1 VPALDRRIEWAVA
14 LVPLGL
20 TALTVLL
27 LVSPQIA
34 PAIVSERLQ
43 LLINATATL
52 VAAAVAILAWV
63 HFREGGDAAALVR
76 ASAFLVLASINGLM
90 ALVSAAG
97 IARAFGLAI
106 DAPGQLPAWAT
117 LIAGGTAAVLFVAA
131 GITALHTSQADRWP
145 AALVLWLPSLSVVGF
160 VVLAATGQPQLPVII
175 DPRGLAILREHPAQP
190 LLAAAGPIHVGLQ
203 AAIGV
208 AYLLAAGLAYAVFRR
223 GRRGVDALLAIG
235 LVVAAFSQVQFAVH
249 PGTYGSL
256 VTAGDLLR
264 MTFYGVLLVALAVD
278 TRRDVRD
285 LHDANAE
292 LVRLRDAAAT
302 QATADERARLAREIH
317 DGMSQELWLAKLKQ
331 GRLLQTPDLG
341 PEATALAT
349 EVSGAIEAALAEAR
363 QAILALR
370 PTEGGTFTQVL
381 ERYVDDFSDR
391 FGVRAECQCDPVVER
406 LGPRAQ
412 AELLR
417 IVQEALANSR
427 KHADAT
433 RVRVDAEPMPHG
445 VRLTI
450 ADNGRGFVPDT
461 KQTTGYGLRSMRERA
476 GLIGASLTIDSQP
489 RDGTRVVV
497 DVPFLGATT

>member
-1 VPALDRRIEWAVA
+1 MSERRIEWAVA
-14 LVPLGL
+14 LVPVGL

-27 LVSPQIA
+27 LISPQTA

-52 VAAAVAILAWV
+52 AAAAVAILAWF
-63 HFREGGDAAALVR
+63 HYREGGDSAALVR
-76 ASAFLVLASINGLM
+76 GSGFLVLTAINGLM

-97 IARAFGLAI
+97 IGRAFGLAI

-117 LIAGGTAAVLFVAA
+117 LVAGGTAAALFVAA
-131 GITALHTSQADRWP
+131 GITALSGSRAERWP
-145 AALVLWLPSLSVVGF
+145 AALVLWLPSVLVVGF
-160 VVLAATGQPQLPVII
+160 LVVAATDQSRLPVII
-175 DPRGLAILREHPAQP
+175 DPRGLAILREHPGRP

-203 AAIGV
+203 AAIGLG
-208 AYLLAAGLAYAVFRR
+208 YLLAAGLAYAVFRR

-235 LVVAAFSQVQFAVH
+235 LMVAAFSQVQFAVH

-256 VTAGDLLR
+256 VTTGDLLR
-264 MTFYGVLLVALAVD
+264 MTFYGILLVVLAAE
-278 TRRDVRD
+278 TRRDARD
-285 LHDANAE
+285 LRAANGE
-292 LVRLRDAAAT
+292 LVRLRDAATT

-317 DGMSQELWLAKLKQ
+317 DGMSQELWLARLKQ
-331 GRLLQTPDLG
+331 GRLLQTPGLSADAL
-341 PEATALAT
+341 ALAT
-349 EVSGAIEAALAEAR
+349 EVSRAIEAALAEAR

-370 PTEGGTFTQVL
+370 PTEGSTFIQIL

-391 FGVRAECQCDPVVER
+391 FGVRAECRCDPTVER

-433 RVRVDAEPMPHG
+433 RVRVDAERIPAG

-450 ADNGRGFVPDT
+450 ADNGRGFAPDPER
-461 KQTTGYGLRSMRERA
+461 TTGYGLRSMRERA

-489 RDGTRVVV
+489 QNGTRVVV
-497 DVPFLGATT
+497 EVPFLEATT

>member
-1 VPALDRRIEWAVA
+1 MSERGIERAVA

-27 LVSPQIA
+27 LVNPQVA

-52 VAAAVAILAWV
+52 AAAAVAILAWT
-63 HFREGGDAAALVR
+63 HFREGGDSAALVR
-76 ASAFLVLASINGLM
+76 GSAFLVLAALNGLTV
-90 ALVSAAG
+90 LVSAAG
-97 IARAFGLAI
+97 IQRAFGLAI
-106 DAPGQLPAWAT
+106 DDPGQLPAWAT
-117 LIAGGTAAVLFVAA
+117 LVAGGAAAALFVAA
-131 GITALHTSQADRWP
+131 GITALRVPRAERWP
-145 AALVLWLPSLSVVGF
+145 AALVLWLPSVLVVAF
-160 VVLAATGQPQLPVII
+160 VVLAATIQTRLPIII
-175 DPRGLAILREHPAQP
+175 DPRGLAILRLHPGQA
-190 LLAAAGPIHVGLQ
+190 LMAAAGPIHVGLQ
-203 AAIGV
+203 AAIAA

-223 GRRGVDALLAIG
+223 GRRGVDAFLAIG

-264 MTFYGVLLVALAVD
+264 VAFYAILLAALAAE

-285 LHDANAE
+285 LHAANAE
-292 LVRLRDAAAT
+292 LVRLRDAVAS

-331 GRLLQTPDLG
+331 GRLLQTPDLSS
-341 PEATALAT
+341 ETRALAS
-349 EVSGAIEAALAEAR
+349 EVAGAIEAALTEAR

-370 PTEGGTFTQVL
+370 PTEGTTFTQVL

-391 FGVRAECQCDPVVER
+391 FGVRAECHCDTIVER

-433 RVRVDAEPMPHG
+433 RVRVDAEPIPGG
-445 VRLTI
+445 VRLSI
-450 ADNGRGFVPDT
+450 ADNGRGFAPDPDR
-461 KQTTGYGLRSMRERA
+461 TTGYGLRSMRERA
-476 GLIGASLTIDSQP
+476 ALIGATFSVDSRPQ
-489 RDGTRVVV
+489 DGTKVMVE
-497 DVPFLGATT
+497 VPFREATG

>member
-1 VPALDRRIEWAVA
+1 MSERRIEWAVA

-52 VAAAVAILAWV
+52 AAAAVAILAWV

-76 ASAFLVLASINGLM
+76 GSAFLVLAAINGLM
-90 ALVSAAG
+90 ALISAAG
-97 IARAFGLAI
+97 IERAFGLAI
-106 DAPGQLPAWAT
+106 DAPSQLPAWAT
-117 LIAGGTAAVLFVAA
+117 LVGGGTAAALFVAA
-131 GITALHTSQADRWP
+131 GITALRAPDAHRWP
-145 AALVLWLPSLSVVGF
+145 AALVLWLPSLLAVAF
-160 VVLAATGQPQLPVII
+160 VVLAAAIQPRLPVII
-175 DPRGLAILREHPAQP
+175 DPRGLAILREHPEQP

-208 AYLLAAGLAYAVFRR
+208 GYLLAAAFAYAVFRR
-223 GRRGVDALLAIG
+223 GRRGVDALLAMG
-235 LVVAAFSQVQFAVH
+235 LVVAAFSHVQFAVH

-264 MTFYGVLLVALAVD
+264 MTFYAILLVALAVE

-285 LHDANAE
+285 LRSANSE
-292 LVRLRDAAAT
+292 LVRLRDAATT

-331 GRLLQTPDLG
+331 GRLLQTPGLTAD
-341 PEATALAT
+341 ALALAS

-370 PTEGGTFTQVL
+370 PTEGSTFTQVL

-391 FGVRAECQCDPVVER
+391 FGVRAECHCDTIVER

-412 AELLR
+412 AEVLR

-433 RVRVDAEPMPHG
+433 RLRVDAEPTPQG
-445 VRLTI
+445 VRVTI
-450 ADNGRGFVPDT
+450 ADNGRGFAPDD
-461 KQTTGYGLRSMRERA
+461 KRTTGYGLRSMSERA
-476 GLIGASLTIDSQP
+476 VLIGASLTVDSQP
-489 RDGTRVVV
+489 QGGTRVVV
-497 DVPFLGATT
+497 EVPFLGATE

>member
-1 VPALDRRIEWAVA
+1 MSDRRIEWAVA
-14 LVPLGL
+14 IVPLGL

-27 LVSPQIA
+27 LLSPQIA
-34 PAIVSERLQ
+34 PAIVSDRLQ

-52 VAAAVAILAWV
+52 AAAAVAILAWF
-63 HFREGGDAAALVR
+63 HYREGGDTAALVR
-76 ASAFLVLASINGLM
+76 GSAFLVLTAINGLM

-97 IARAFGLAI
+97 IGRAFGLAI

-117 LIAGGTAAVLFVAA
+117 LVAGGTAAALFVAA
-131 GITALHTSQADRWP
+131 GITALNPPRADRWP
-145 AALVLWLPSLSVVGF
+145 AALVLWLPSVLVVGF
-160 VVLAATGQPQLPVII
+160 LVIAATDQPHLPVII
-175 DPRGLAILREHPAQP
+175 DPRGLAILREHPGQP
-190 LLAAAGPIHVGLQ
+190 LLAAAGPVHVGLQ
-203 AAIGV
+203 TAIGMG
-208 AYLLAAGLAYAVFRR
+208 YLLAAGLAYAVFRR
-223 GRRGVDALLAIG
+223 GSRGVDALLAIG

-249 PGTYGSL
+249 PGTYGAI

-264 MTFYGVLLVALAVD
+264 MTFYAILLVVLAAE
-278 TRRDVRD
+278 TRSDVRD
-285 LHDANAE
+285 LRTANGE

-331 GRLLQTPDLG
+331 SRLLQTPGLS
-341 PEATALAT
+341 AAALALAT

-370 PTEGGTFTQVL
+370 PTEGGTFIQVL
-381 ERYVDDFSDR
+381 QRYVDDFSDR
-391 FGVRAECQCDPVVER
+391 FGVRAECRCDASLER

-433 RVRVDAEPMPHG
+433 RVRVEAEPIPSG

-450 ADNGRGFVPDT
+450 ADNGRGFAPDP
-461 KQTTGYGLRSMRERA
+461 QRTTGYGLRSMRERA
-476 GLIGASLTIDSQP
+476 ALIGASLTIDSQP
-489 RDGTRVVV
+489 QNGTRVVV
-497 DVPFLGATT
+497 EVPFLEATR

>member
-1 VPALDRRIEWAVA
+1 MSERHVEWAVA
-14 LVPLGL
+14 LVPVGL
-20 TALTVLL
+20 TVLTILL

-34 PAIVSERLQ
+34 PIIVSERLQ

-52 VAAAVAILAWV
+52 VATAVAILAWI
-63 HFREGGDAAALVR
+63 HFREGGDEAALVR
-76 ASAFLVLASINGLM
+76 GSAFLVLAAINGLM

-97 IARAFGLAI
+97 ISRAFGLAI

-117 LIAGGTAAVLFVAA
+117 LVAGGTAAVLFVAA
-131 GITALHTSQADRWP
+131 GITALQAPRAHRWP
-145 AALVLWLPSLSVVGF
+145 AALVLWLPSLAVAGF
-160 VVLAATGQPQLPVII
+160 VVLAATNQPGLPVII
-175 DPRGLAILREHPAQP
+175 DPLGLAILRQHPGEP
-190 LLAAAGPIHVGLQ
+190 LLATAGPIHVGLET
-203 AAIGV
+203 AIGA
-208 AYLLAAGLAYAVFRR
+208 AYLVAAGLAYAVFRR
-223 GRRGVDALLAIG
+223 GQRGVDALLAIG
-235 LVVAAFSQVQFAVH
+235 LMVAAFSQVQFAVH

-264 MTFYGVLLVALAVD
+264 MTFYGVLLVALAVE

-285 LHDANAE
+285 LRDANAE
-292 LVRLRDAAAT
+292 LVRLRDAATT

-331 GRLLQTPDLG
+331 GRLLQTAGLSA
-341 PEATALAT
+341 EARALAG

-370 PTEGGTFTQVL
+370 PTDGSTFTQVL

-391 FGVRAECQCDPVVER
+391 FGVRAECECDPIVER

-433 RVRVDAEPMPHG
+433 RVRVNAEPIAHG

-450 ADNGRGFVPDT
+450 ADNGRGFEPNPR
-461 KQTTGYGLRSMRERA
+461 QTTGYGLRSMRERA
-476 GLIGASLTIDSQP
+476 GLIGASITIDSQP

-497 DVPFLGATT
+497 EVPFLGATA